1 MSSAVSC
8 DAALTHRHQGQGGA
22 GSSRGVRSLKY
33 VLHCRHNHEHD
44 PEQYLTPT
52 QRAARRI
59 RELKVS
65 EGRGRSAGAGG
76 SEGKLDVIKRD
87 KKDVTFL

>member
-1 MSSAVSC
+1 M
-8 DAALTHRHQGQGGA
+8 
-22 GSSRGVRSLKY
+22 RSLKY

-65 EGRGRSAGAGG
+65 ERK
-76 SEGKLDVIKRD
+76 EKDGKVKKRELDVMSSEK
-87 KKDVTFL
+87 FLFFGERKEEEGTGISNYEAFRIR